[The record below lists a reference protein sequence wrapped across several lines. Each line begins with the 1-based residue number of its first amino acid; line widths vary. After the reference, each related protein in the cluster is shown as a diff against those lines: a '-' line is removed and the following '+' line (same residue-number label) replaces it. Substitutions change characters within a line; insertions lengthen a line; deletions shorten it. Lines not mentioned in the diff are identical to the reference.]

1 MMISVNRKLKKSNK
15 LIIKKDSLEWLIIS
29 ILFLISFLNNMTLLI
44 FMISIL
50 LLLKQKT
57 IGSLKILNLLTMRTI
72 INPALGVDISN
83 YQLLKW
89 VIIFSCSLY
98 LFQSYKDISYNLKKD
113 IQKLIFLIL
122 IFGIYNVLASF
133 FFSTLPTIAI
143 SKLISYLLPFIGILI
158 GISATANHFD
168 WISWL
173 HRMFVTLLLLSV
185 PLVILPVGYL
195 RNGRAFQ
202 GILNHPN
209 LFGVFLTLLFSLTL
223 VKGKIEGKFKLND
236 YIIIFLS
243 FIFVILTK
251 SRTALL
257 SNLIIILIFLFFPL
271 PKKINKIFLI
281 FMLLFSS
288 LIIIVFTGGEVV
300 EPFIDFLYKGQ
311 ESILYS
317 RLGQVSTL
325 MNNFLRS
332 PWFGSGFAVPVTP
345 FRTFSFSAEA
355 VVEPGNLIIAVLS
368 YSGIIGFILF
378 GIYMFKIF
386 YRNKNISKSLIY
398 IYISPIIISM
408 GEMVFFSTNN
418 IGIWCYCLLAMY
430 YAYDRR

>member
-1 MMISVNRKLKKSNK
+1 MISVNRKLKKSNK